1 MGISANIKFN
11 SLFDHSAAR
20 VDLLEKDTARLMDKF
35 NKEIADIIAAN
46 PELTREKIYS
56 VVTLVDDLPL
66 DHSLAKFCK
75 EVRKANPRLKLGIR
89 SGMAHRRIRV
99 DVEWRSSSF
108 FPLTILCEVW
118 LYLPEQPYALM
129 RLGYKDYA
137 TTSTGNN
144 TYGVYSRLIS
154 NRKYKSGQ
162 QQCML
167 MSNDMER
174 AVKNAKTV
182 MRPYIPQ
189 EIVQVHLNAF
199 VGSVKSEAEEM
210 NSTATTA
217 AYEVRHDTNV
227 MQELTHLL
235 ESGYQFLS
243 DELRKKIAAYVDA
256 RKAAR
261 EHNAKARHAWFV
273 TVTTR
278 QDVRQFDVIEMFDVH
293 KPVPVMRDAQTYAD
307 ETLPEEI
314 AGKMAVMT
322 MIEVGARVPDVGM
335 RATET
340 TFYVERV

>member
-1 MGISANIKFN
+1 MGIIANIKFN
-11 SLFDHSAAR
+11 ELFDHSAAR
-20 VDLLEKDTARLMDKF
+20 VDLLEQDTARLMNKV
-35 NKEIADIIAAN
+35 NKEIADIIAVDPN
-46 PELTREKIYS
+46 LTREKIYS
-56 VVTLVDDLPL
+56 TTTLVDDLPL

-89 SGMAHRRIRV
+89 NATAHRRLRCN
-99 DVEWRSSSF
+99 VEARTGVF
-108 FPLTILCEVW
+108 RPLTILCEVW

-137 TTSTGNN
+137 TTSTGND

-182 MRPYIPQ
+182 MRPYATQ
-189 EIVQVHLNAF
+189 EIVQVHLGAF
-199 VGSVKSEAEEM
+199 VSSVKGETDGVNGTVAS
-210 NSTATTA
+210 A
-217 AYEVRHDTNV
+217 AYEVRHDSDL
-227 MQELTHLL
+227 MKELVHMVN
-235 ESGYQFLS
+235 SGYEFVS
-243 DELRKKIAAYVDA
+243 DGLRQKVVAVMDA
-256 RKAAR
+256 TKAQR
-261 EHNAKARHAWFV
+261 EHHAKARHAWFV

-278 QDVRQFDVIEMFDVH
+278 QDVQHFDVIEMFDVH
-293 KPVPVMRDAQTYAD
+293 KLTPVLRDAQTYTA

-314 AGKMAVMT
+314 AGKMAVMS
-322 MIEVGARVPDVGM
+322 MLEVGGRVPDVGM